1 MIFWEGKKFGK
12 FWYFYLI
19 FSTPNKRLNCVHCL
33 GNEEKPGKISRL
45 VDFNLGEILMIFLLE
60 INVQVFDI

>member
-1 MIFWEGKKFGK
+1 MGNFDIFTSF
-12 FWYFYLI
+12 